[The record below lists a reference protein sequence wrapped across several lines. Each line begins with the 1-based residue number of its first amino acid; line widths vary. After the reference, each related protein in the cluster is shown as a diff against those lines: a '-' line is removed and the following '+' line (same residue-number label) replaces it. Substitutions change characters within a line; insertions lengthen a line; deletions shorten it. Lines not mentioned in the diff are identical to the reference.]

1 MYVQNSSPD
10 YRSEIPMTTH
20 VPTTDAPWLVADIGG
35 THARFGLVSR
45 PGTEP
50 TDVRILRCA
59 GYPDLVAA
67 VEDYLSRIPTLVRP
81 VAACAAVAG
90 PVRGDRFRL
99 TNAHWDFS
107 IAESRIRL
115 GLGHLELINDFT
127 ALALAVPQLPS
138 SAFVRIGSGVRWAAE
153 PMAVIGP
160 GTGLGVGG
168 LMRVQQRWVPIP
180 GEGGHAGLP
189 VETEAE
195 AQVARVLREQHPVVD
210 AETALSGPGLGRLYR
225 ALCVVHGRTPGPLQP
240 EQVCTAGR
248 RGVDPIAREALS
260 MFCGMLGA
268 FAGNVALT
276 LGARGGVLLGGGI
289 LPGIVDF
296 LADSDFRARFIGHR
310 SVVGYLD
317 NVATELIVAATPALR
332 GAAVALDQQQLIPEP
347 V

>member
-1 MYVQNSSPD
+1 
-10 YRSEIPMTTH
+10 MTTLE
-20 VPTTDAPWLVADIGG
+20 PTPDAPWLVADIGG

-45 PGTEP
+45 LHAEP
-50 TDVRILRCA
+50 QEVRILRCA
-59 GYPDLVAA
+59 DYPGLVAA
-67 VEDYLSRIPTLVRP
+67 VEDYLHRVPSCAHPS
-81 VAACAAVAG
+81 AACVAVAG

-107 IAESRIRL
+107 ISESRIRL
-115 GLGHLELINDFT
+115 GLDHLELINDFT

-138 SAFVRIGSGVRWAAE
+138 SVFVRIGAGVRWAAE

-160 GTGLGVGG
+160 GTGLGVSG

-189 VETEAE
+189 VETQAEAE
-195 AQVARVLREQHPVVD
+195 VARVLREQHAIVD
-210 AETALSGPGLGRLYR
+210 AETALSGPGLARLYR
-225 ALCVVHGRTPGPLQP
+225 ALCVVHDRAPAPMAP

-248 RGVDPIAREALS
+248 RGADPVAREALS

-268 FAGNVALT
+268 FAGNIALT

-296 LADSDFRARFIGHR
+296 LADSDFRSRFVGNR
-310 SVVGYLD
+310 CVAGYLD
-317 NVATELIVAATPALR
+317 HVATELIVAATPALL
-332 GAAVALDQQQLIPEP
+332 GATVILQQHILDQQLVPEP